1 MLLPLLV
8 DSSVEFGEGGF
19 KSNIVLN
26 TDLAGPSF
34 FLPMRNGPPY
44 ILLRRSGI
52 WSIVVGVASGGSTLL
67 GRERAKEELDLVL
80 SLVLRI

>member
-1 MLLPLLV
+1 MLLPLLA
-8 DSSVEFGEGGF
+8 DSSVEFGEEGF
-19 KSNIVLN
+19 KSIIVLN

-52 WSIVVGVASGGSTLL
+52 WSIVGVASGGSTLL
-67 GRERAKEELDLVL
+67 GREKAKEELDLEL